1 MAEDIGRNK
10 GRGSGYK
17 VDRGGMPSESG
28 PFVATVVNTT
38 DGTRSGRI
46 QVVLDRFTDGTPD
59 AALYISDKA
68 LWRTVRYLSPFYGQT
83 RQGATD
89 GAGQFLDGNPHSY
102 GMWFT
107 APDIGTKV
115 LCFFV
120 NGDPSLGYYIGCV
133 PIPGLNHMVP
143 AIGSTGNYSTQNDEQ
158 AAQFEGKTAVPVIE
172 INNANSEI
180 TNNPKFFNEAKP
192 VHSIQAGILLAQGL
206 LDDPIRGSISTSAQ
220 RESPSRAFGV
230 STPGRPIYQGGA
242 EATSSSARASG
253 DTTVEQLKII
263 GRQGGHSII
272 MDDGD
277 IDNNNNQIRIR
288 TSKGHQITMSDDG
301 QCFFITHANGLT
313 WIELGASG
321 TVDVYATNSVNVR
334 TRGSI
339 NLHADQDINM
349 YAGAQFNVKANKI
362 AMESATSLSVS
373 GTESATLYSE
383 ALVGIKSDGTV
394 AIESSSTGSIKSS
407 ELNIVATPIN
417 LNSGAAEAVEAPE
430 PIPITSAGDSESIV
444 SRGPTHMP
452 FADLGKGTVGSDG
465 TTPEEPAGPGGNGG
479 V

>member
-1 MAEDIGRNK
+1 
-10 GRGSGYK
+10 
-17 VDRGGMPSESG
+17 
-28 PFVATVVNTT
+28 
-38 DGTRSGRI
+38 
-46 QVVLDRFTDGTPD
+46 
-59 AALYISDKA
+59 
-68 LWRTVRYLSPFYGQT
+68 
-83 RQGATD
+83 
-89 GAGQFLDGNPHSY
+89 
-102 GMWFT
+102 
-107 APDIGTKV
+107 
-115 LCFFV
+115 
-120 NGDPSLGYYIGCV
+120 
-133 PIPGLNHMVP
+133 MVP

-180 TNNPKFFNEAKP
+180 TNNPKFFDEAKP